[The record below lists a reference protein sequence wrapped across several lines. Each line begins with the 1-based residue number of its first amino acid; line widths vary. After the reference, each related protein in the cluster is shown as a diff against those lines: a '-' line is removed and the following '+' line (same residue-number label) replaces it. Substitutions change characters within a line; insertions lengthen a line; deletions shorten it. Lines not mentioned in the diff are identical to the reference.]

1 MLKLF
6 NSFSEEKEDFEPFD
20 KPKVKI
26 FICGPT
32 LYDYTHLGHAR
43 IFLTYDLLC
52 RVMASQNYKTDVLVN
67 MTDIN
72 QSVFNKA
79 LDQQT
84 DYYTLTRFYS
94 DEFIKDLN
102 LLNIHTITRL
112 AHVSDYVPNIVKHI
126 SYLMKNDHAY
136 SANGNIY
143 FNTQKIKDY
152 GKISKQSRDQLRLH
166 RLDIAPNKK
175 NPEDFMLWNCSEDFG
190 FFWSGEFGNGV
201 PWWHI
206 QDTTVALENFGLHYD
221 IHGGA
226 KELAYPHHDAH
237 LAQYKAMT
245 GEESPVKRWMYI
257 GLVFSKGEKMSKSLG
272 NVVLARDLVN
282 KYGQNLVRLYLF
294 STHYLDDVDY
304 KEEDIL
310 DKKKFLEKIFYVK
323 NKKSDHTSSNI
334 SSLMNNF
341 FENLD
346 DDLNSPKALE
356 IFEKICD
363 LTLKDESI
371 SKEDLDKIINIL
383 GITL

>member
-20 KPKVKI
+20 KPDVKI

-52 RVMASQNYKTDVLVN
+52 RYLKSQDFKTDVLVN

-79 LDQQT
+79 LEQQT

-94 DEFIKDLN
+94 DEFTKDLDF
-102 LLNIHTITRL
+102 LNIHTITRL

-126 SYLMKNDHAY
+126 SHLMKNKHAY

-143 FNTQKIKDY
+143 FDTQTIKDY
-152 GKISKQSRDQLRLH
+152 GKISKQSREQLQLH
-166 RLDIAPNKK
+166 RLDIGPNKK

-190 FFWSGEFGNGV
+190 FSWDGEFGNGV

-206 QDTTVALENFGLHYD
+206 QDTTVAFENFGLHYD

-245 GEESPVKRWMYI
+245 GTENPVKRWMYI

-272 NVVLARDLVN
+272 NMVLARDLVD

-294 STHYLDDVDY
+294 STHYRDDIDY
-304 KEEDIL
+304 KEEDL
-310 DKKKFLEKIFYVK
+310 LAKKKFLEKIHHVK
-323 NKKSDHTSSNI
+323 NKKSDKTSPDV
-334 SSLMNNF
+334 SSLMKDF
-341 FENLD
+341 IKSLD

-363 LTLKDESI
+363 LTIKDGSI
-371 SKEDLDKIINIL
+371 SEDDLDKIINIL
-383 GITL
+383 GLSL

>member
-126 SYLMKNDHAY
+126 SYLIKNDHAY